1 MPIYEYSCNACSHQF
16 EALVRNKT
24 TPVCPSCESEDLE
37 RLLSLPTVHSESTK
51 KRSLRAAKKR
61 DAALGKDRMHEQ
73 MKYEQ
78 SHND

>member
-1 MPIYEYSCNACSHQF
+1 MPIYEYSCNACSHEF
-16 EALVRNKT
+16 EALIRKQT
-24 TPVCPSCESEDLE
+24 TPACPSCESEDLE
-37 RLLSLPTVHSESTK
+37 RLLSLPTVHSENTR